1 MWLIFICMTW
11 IFCEKIVPS
20 LLFPAAVRPQTFW
33 YSPGRVATAYSTDK
47 YKYKISW
54 VGQSTTPK
62 GPVLAQKG
70 PFGGPRGPRRAPGD
84 LLLAQLPLADPSG
97 WAVSIS
103 CAPASSK
110 TSTALL
116 GPPKGH
122 RFGQKIPFGGPWG
135 SPDIPYNPNG
145 VPISQM
151 PPIHQ
156 LPAVWNVICA
166 YRDIL
171 SLHFSRKGPKR
182 AILPWLLKF
191 CGPILGQ
198 NCFQSEYRRVGCPDH
213 RNGTPCSY
221 IAITANLE
229 PPSSRKWSKTG

>member
-1 MWLIFICMTW
+1 MA
-11 IFCEKIVPS
+11 
-20 LLFPAAVRPQTFW
+20 LLGP
-33 YSPGRVATAYSTDK
+33 
-47 YKYKISW
+47 
-54 VGQSTTPK
+54 PK
-62 GPVLAQKG
+62 GPVWASKG
-70 PFGGPRGPRRAPGD
+70 PFVGPRGPRRAPGG
-84 LLLAQLPLADPSG
+84 LILAQLPLADPSG

-116 GPPKGH
+116 GPPKGQH
-122 RFGQKIPFGGPWG
+122 FGQKIPFGGPWG

-171 SLHFSRKGPKR
+171 GLHFSRKGPKR

>member
-1 MWLIFICMTW
+1 
-11 IFCEKIVPS
+11 
-20 LLFPAAVRPQTFW
+20 
-33 YSPGRVATAYSTDK
+33 
-47 YKYKISW
+47 
-54 VGQSTTPK
+54 
-62 GPVLAQKG
+62 
-70 PFGGPRGPRRAPGD
+70 
-84 LLLAQLPLADPSG
+84 
-97 WAVSIS
+97 
-103 CAPASSK
+103 
-110 TSTALL
+110 
-116 GPPKGH
+116 
-122 RFGQKIPFGGPWG
+122 
-135 SPDIPYNPNG
+135 
-145 VPISQM
+145 M

-182 AILPWLLKF
+182 AILPGLLKF

-229 PPSSRKWSKTG
+229 PPSSRKWSKTGQKGLVWAQSAPFGGPGGPWRAPRTRFGHYCHCLLRLCWTHGYHTLWTNIGPLLYGMVCYLILLYGFPLNVISLYCITWHCIVLYLI

>member
-1 MWLIFICMTW
+1 MLG
-11 IFCEKIVPS
+11 PLNGPLRHS
-20 LLFPAAVRPQTFW
+20 RGPQ
-33 YSPGRVATAYSTDK
+33 
-47 YKYKISW
+47 
-54 VGQSTTPK
+54 K
-62 GPVLAQKG
+62 GPFWPRKALLGAPEGLGVLWWACFWPNCHCLVQLGVPHPYHVLGPLQRPLLNSWGPQKRPVLGQKG
-70 PFGGPRGPRRAPGD
+70 PFGGPGGPWAAPRG
-84 LLLAQLPLADPSG
+84 LIWAQLPLADPSG
-97 WAVSIS
+97 RAVSIS

-171 SLHFSRKGPKR
+171 GLHFSRKGPKR
-182 AILPWLLKF
+182 AFLP
-191 CGPILGQ
+191 
-198 NCFQSEYRRVGCPDH
+198 
-213 RNGTPCSY
+213 
-221 IAITANLE
+221 
-229 PPSSRKWSKTG
+229 